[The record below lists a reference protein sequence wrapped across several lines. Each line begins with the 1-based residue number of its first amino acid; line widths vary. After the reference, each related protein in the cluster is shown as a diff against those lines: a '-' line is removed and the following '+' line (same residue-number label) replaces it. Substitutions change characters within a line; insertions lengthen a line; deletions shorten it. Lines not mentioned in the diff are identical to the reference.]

1 MPGGH
6 AAVGSAAGHGPPSPC
21 RHAATGASPGR
32 RSACTPDRWSG
43 RGTRRRRWCRQEVSQ
58 IGDTC
63 RRCATR
69 PDEDPPARRAGVDGG
84 VARSCRRSATPVVDV
99 QHDPTSTHRQCR
111 EGRRWCRREVSQIGD
126 TCRRCA
132 TRPDE
137 HPPPSTADGPEHGVH
152 GGAAGADLEPST
164 SGELVRPTAPS
175 TAPPS
180 WTSSRTR
187 RRPRLT
193 R

>member
-1 MPGGH
+1 MPGGPRCCGQRRRSRPAH
-6 AAVGSAAGHGPPSPC
+6 PC
-21 RHAATGASPGR
+21 SRPRPGASPAR
-32 RSACTPDRWSG
+32 RSVCTPDRGSG
-43 RGTRRRRWCRQEVSQ
+43 HGTRRRRWCRQEVLQ

-69 PDEDPPARRAGVDGG
+69 PDEHPPPRGGSTEVSPEVSQIGDNLSSMCDTPRRA
-84 VARSCRRSATPVVDV
+84 
-99 QHDPTSTHRQCR
+99 PTAKR
-111 EGRRWCRREVSQIGD
+111 EGRRWCRQEVSQIGD